1 MDMNSENI
9 EPLTLLYVEDEYDS
23 RTLLSSMI
31 ETRFPSIQL
40 FTAENG
46 KEGLEFYSQCS
57 TDILVT
63 DISMPNMDGLQMAR
77 RIKALNPEVL
87 IIVLTARTDTRYLLD
102 SIDIGINQYVLKP
115 IDSKLLFSAI
125 QQCIDTI
132 TLKRMVTKQHEDI
145 TRLNASLISRA
156 DELEMLNRELE
167 AFNYTVSHDLRTPL
181 TIIHGY
187 CQVLQEMYG
196 SSMDATCKE
205 FISEILKGVYQMK
218 ELISTLLNFS
228 KINRSDL
235 KIRTVDLG
243 KMAVEISEALKISE
257 ENKRNV
263 NFKIMQGVTVNG
275 DKVLLHLLLE
285 NLLGNSWKY
294 TGTKDEAII
303 EFGIKEINGKPV
315 YFVRDNGIGFEN
327 EYSDSIFEPFK
338 RLEISKDFEGT
349 GIGLAT
355 VKRIIQRHGGEIW
368 AEGEAGQGATFYFT
382 LQG

>member
-1 MDMNSENI
+1 MELIPDKI
-9 EPLTLLYVEDEYDS
+9 EPISLLYVEDEHDS

-31 ETRFPSIQL
+31 ETRFPLIQL
-40 FTAENG
+40 LTAENG
-46 KEGLEFYSQCS
+46 KEGLDIYSQCA

-77 RIKALNPEVL
+77 RIKTMKPDVM
-87 IIVLTARTDTRYLLD
+87 IIVLTARTDTQYLLY
-102 SIDIGINQYVLKP
+102 SIDIGINQYVIKP

-125 QQCIDTI
+125 QKCIDTI
-132 TLKRMVTKQHEDI
+132 ALKRMVKKQHEDI
-145 TRLNASLISRA
+145 VGLNASLISRT

-187 CQVLQEMYG
+187 CQVLQEICS

-218 ELISTLLNFS
+218 DLISTLLNFS

-235 KIRTVDLG
+235 KTSNLDLSE
-243 KMAVEISEALKISE
+243 MAVEIFETLKLSE
-257 ENKRNV
+257 ENERKV
-263 NFKIMQGVTVNG
+263 NFQIMQDVTVNG
-275 DKVLLHLLLE
+275 DKALLKVLLE
-285 NLLGNSWKY
+285 NLFGNAWKY
-294 TGTKDEAII
+294 TSAKDEAVI
-303 EFGIKEINGKPV
+303 EFGRKEINGKPV

-327 EYSDSIFEPFK
+327 EYSATIFEPFK
-338 RLEISKDFEGT
+338 RLNISKDFEGT

-368 AEGEAGQGATFYFT
+368 AEGKVGQGATFYFT
-382 LQG
+382 LQS